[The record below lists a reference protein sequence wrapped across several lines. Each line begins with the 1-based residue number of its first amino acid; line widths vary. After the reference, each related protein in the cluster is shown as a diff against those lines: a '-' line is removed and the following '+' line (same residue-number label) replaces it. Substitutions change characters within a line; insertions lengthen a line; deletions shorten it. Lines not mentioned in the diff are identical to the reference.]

1 MHTNLLLLLRYI
13 YYLLRLPFNL
23 LQTCPCLSLYCF
35 PRVCLYFYLEG
46 RSSPII
52 RVPKIFVFL
61 QKQKKNIFSKYLMHL
76 VLGYHENIFKT
87 IFFIHISQISYRI
100 CFFQP
105 TKLALIKLFIHKNV
119 EICFF
124 IETSDLNST
133 NVSFLRIF
141 GEG

>member
-1 MHTNLLLLLRYI
+1 MKLRGGGVSFLPCYPSTLTKLGLETVNLPWKLYKNRSSRLGNPSMHTNLLLLLRYI

-52 RVPKIFVFL
+52 RVPTIFVFL
-61 QKQKKNIFSKYLMHL
+61 KKQKKNIFSKYLMHL

-87 IFFIHISQISYRI
+87 IFFIHIS
-100 CFFQP
+100 
-105 TKLALIKLFIHKNV
+105 
-119 EICFF
+119 
-124 IETSDLNST
+124 
-133 NVSFLRIF
+133 
-141 GEG
+141 